1 MVFQNTII
9 NGYWITDNKTKV
21 RIKDTVFNICRDSF
35 YNGETDL
42 IHMDNGQKFQVSE
55 HGTFTIIN

>member
-9 NGYWITDNKTKV
+9 KGYWITDNKTKV
-21 RIKDTVFNICRDSF
+21 RIKDTVFNICKDSF
-35 YNGETDL
+35 YNGGTDL

-55 HGTFTIIN
+55 YGTFTIIN

>member
-1 MVFQNTII
+1 MIFQDTII
-9 NGYWITDNKTKV
+9 KGYWITDNGSRV

-42 IHMDNGQKFQVSE
+42 IYMDNGKKFKVSE
-55 HGTFTIIN
+55 YGTFTIE